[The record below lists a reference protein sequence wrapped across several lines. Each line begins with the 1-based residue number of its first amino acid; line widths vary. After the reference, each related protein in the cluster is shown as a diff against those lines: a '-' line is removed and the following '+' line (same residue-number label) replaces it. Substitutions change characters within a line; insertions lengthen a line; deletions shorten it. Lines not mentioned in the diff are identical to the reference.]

1 MVTLLSNSAGG
12 VVGSLLSSA
21 IHFLEGGPY
30 LQNYTSP
37 QVCFII
43 YASMQLLMFL
53 SGACLL
59 PEAQESSAPQEQQ
72 ESRPGQNDGVPS
84 PQSSLIQGP
93 ALNLEQLGDESAV
106 GMET

>member
-59 PEAQESSAPQEQQ
+59 PEAQESSAQPEQQ
-72 ESRPGQNDGVPS
+72 SRPGQNAGVPS